1 MQVKVFCK
9 NEKTGKIEF
18 TQEELEKL
26 LNSIYYDGYNEGK
39 KYSYTWTSPSIT
51 NYPTSYTTTTG
62 TATNA
67 VQIKCTSNA
76 DIGDYI
82 ND

>member
-51 NYPTSYTTTTG
+51 NYPITYTTSTG
-62 TATNA
+62 TTTNA
-67 VQIKCTSNA
+67 VQIKCESNA
-76 DIGDYI
+76 NMGDCL